1 MTVAELTARISVIGD
16 KQVKQ
21 SLENLKGAFR
31 STAMAV
37 GVLSAAVLGGAT
49 IMGVQAALAYDSQ
62 VRGLAL
68 YQRNAEELTAQLARL
83 KEMAK
88 LPGLGLQEIRMGV
101 LNLEATGFTAQMAEE
116 SIKQFGNALAL
127 AGRGKAELQGV
138 ILALSQISSKGKLA
152 AQEVNQLA
160 ERVPQIRMILK
171 SSFGTG
177 DTEVIQ
183 KMGLTADQAIKKII
197 DELSKLKRASGGAV
211 NDFDNL
217 KDAIDFALMPVG
229 RGLLDMFSA
238 TSNEIG
244 SAVGKLQ
251 EFNTALGEV
260 LSSVGR
266 SGNLSAMFKSINNSL
281 AGGGGMRE
289 NLAVILGLV
298 TGFFTELPKLF
309 SNMINGISDGVQ
321 GLKLSAALMM
331 ADNPFSNVFDPGK
344 HARELETAQKA
355 FDEHKKQAAARQVD
369 INFRRT
375 MVNQGAAGAM
385 ALRPHGLPS
394 NLNYGNANKPAPPG
408 GALPGS
414 DGTTGGKDSLLHKI
428 EKNTRKAAD
437 FLDLRSQ
444 SIGGGPLANLGLT
457 GPEYASMGMRPRESI
472 KLRSP
477 ISPSTQIIRGLQ
489 DLMYGNM
496 VFQTNGNAINKARF

>member
-37 GVLSAAVLGGAT
+37 SALSAAVLAGAT
-49 IMGVQAALAYDSQ
+49 IMGVHAALAYDSQ

-68 YQRNAEELTAQLARL
+68 YQKNAEDLTAQLARL

-101 LNLEATGFTAQMAEE
+101 LSLEATGFTAQMAEE

-171 SSFGTG
+171 SAFRTG

-183 KMGLTADQAIKKII
+183 KMGLSAEQAIKKII

-217 KDAIDFALMPVG
+217 KDSIDFALLPIG
-229 RGLLDMFSA
+229 RGILDMFSA
-238 TSNEIG
+238 SSNEIG

-266 SGNLSAMFKSINNSL
+266 SGNLATMFKSMNDSL

-289 NLAVILGLV
+289 NLAVILGMV

-321 GLKLSAALMM
+321 GLKLAVTLMN
-331 ADNPFSNVFDPGK
+331 ADNPLSNIFDPAK
-344 HARELETAQKA
+344 HNKELETAQKA
-355 FDEHKKQAAARQVD
+355 FDEFKKQAATRQVD
-369 INFRRT
+369 VNFRRT

-385 ALRPHGLPS
+385 SLKPQGLPA
-394 NLNYGNANKPAPPG
+394 NLNYGKANVPIPG

-414 DGTTGGKDSLLHKI
+414 DGTKGGKDSLLHKI

-457 GPEYASMGMRPRESI
+457 GAEYAGMGMRPRESI
-472 KLRSP
+472 KIRSP

-496 VFQTNGNAINKARF
+496 QFQTNGNAITKARF